1 MRSFER
7 KAMLRRAVCV
17 LLAGVTFSLGG
28 CTQIIQKTSAT
39 DSEAIEE
46 LDDGEVYYHFEE
58 NPEIEPQELSD
69 EPSTCPLSQSKI
81 DALSKN
87 VDEVIAQYPDFAGTV
102 LLGSGNR
109 IIYEK
114 SFGKTGVRKNDNE
127 NDTIYQIGSV
137 TKQFTGTA
145 IMDLIKEGKISPSD
159 TLDKY
164 FPECEQDYLKSI
176 KLSYLLEMSS
186 GFGDYMDIIECNEE
200 KLKEYVAAAKKSD
213 EEAKKFIVDTILDWG
228 VDTEPGKVYAYS
240 NSAYYLLGIIIEQ
253 QTGMEYRDYLQKN
266 FFDPAGMKDTY
277 FVGDGK
283 DACTGYSPAQLKYV
297 SDKESKER
305 TAEGD
310 YPYLFSAG
318 SVVSTVEDVNKW
330 LHLVNSDSI
339 FTDKD
344 RKTIEKSL
352 MLYNYGWNTSDNLWH
367 HSGRTYAYS
376 SQVYADYKTDTTMV
390 VLTNVSFYNDLGE
403 ISMKI
408 YLPLV
413 NAAKEA
419 K

>member
-1 MRSFER
+1 
-7 KAMLRRAVCV
+7 MLRRAVCV

-164 FPECEQDYLKSI
+164 FPEYET
-176 KLSYLLEMSS
+176 
-186 GFGDYMDIIECNEE
+186 G
-200 KLKEYVAAAKKSD
+200 KK
-213 EEAKKFIVDTILDWG
+213 ITI
-228 VDTEPGKVYAYS
+228 
-240 NSAYYLLGIIIEQ
+240 
-253 QTGMEYRDYLQKN
+253 
-266 FFDPAGMKDTY
+266 
-277 FVGDGK
+277 
-283 DACTGYSPAQLKYV
+283 
-297 SDKESKER
+297 
-305 TAEGD
+305 
-310 YPYLFSAG
+310 
-318 SVVSTVEDVNKW
+318 
-330 LHLVNSDSI
+330 
-339 FTDKD
+339 
-344 RKTIEKSL
+344 
-352 MLYNYGWNTSDNLWH
+352 DNLLH
-367 HSGRTYAYS
+367 MRSGIP
-376 SQVYADYKTDTTMV
+376 DYNNNPDPFW
-390 VLTNVSFYNDLGE
+390 N
-403 ISMKI
+403 I
-408 YLPLV
+408 
-413 NAAKEA
+413 
-419 K
+419 